1 METTTCNEHSGCL
14 KAIETLEQSDKDQ
27 WEAIKKIQNRP
38 PVWATAVISLLTFLL
53 GCSATYTGVVLKLL
67 GK

>member
-1 METTTCNEHSGCL
+1 MVEKCEEHSGCITEIANL
-14 KAIETLEQSDKDQ
+14 KLSDKEQ

-53 GCSATYTGVVLKLL
+53 GCSLTYAGLIAKVVK
-67 GK
+67 